1 MPVVDGLLLKVLRST
16 GAQVTPRAH
25 LGRLVDVIERRADIA
40 EAMSAKQLLSI
51 EPAIGL
57 SELDVVLLG

>member
-16 GAQVTPRAH
+16 GAQVAPRSH
-25 LGRLVDVIERRADIA
+25 FGRLVDVIERRADIA
-40 EAMSAKQLLSI
+40 EAMSAKQLLCI